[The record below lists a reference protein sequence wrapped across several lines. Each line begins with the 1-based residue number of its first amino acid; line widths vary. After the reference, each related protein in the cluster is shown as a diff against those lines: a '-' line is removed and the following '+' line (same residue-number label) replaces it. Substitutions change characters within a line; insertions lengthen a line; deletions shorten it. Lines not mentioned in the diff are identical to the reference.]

1 MKNMFSRF
9 LLMGAL
15 VCGLGLS
22 VTSCKDDDDE
32 KIDERIV
39 TEDGKTGVPDSLLT
53 DQERYQLAC
62 QFAVINTLRTLTG
75 LERIDGDVTNTNHE
89 PTYGETLDGEG
100 STVRAVKCESTTEAE
115 QSFRAIA
122 SLDSADAVRL
132 LTPTAD
138 GYVLSLKDLPILE
151 NGKKFSLGTLTFHR
165 DGGPRRY
172 GWVDVDI
179 PCIPHLERIDYLS
192 PDAFP
197 DNAGGNCPY
206 QVGDVV
212 WVPNY
217 SNYVYGYYVCI
228 ATNGYHSTLAQ
239 VYETPNFDSSCGI
252 NLDGDNQGAWKPKN
266 SGEGSP
272 TTFSHIKDFVTFMM
286 DNKGK
291 VANIKAFLNGKAN
304 NKKPSYPN
312 RLNHIFPKGF
322 NNDKGVVYS
331 GSRAYIL
338 YDCGWGEYYWI
349 HGWIASGWNYR
360 IQYYAGILDGC
371 TSRDQVYST
380 YYKYV
385 YDSDWNKD
393 WSGCA
398 MFTMNIIDTDV
409 LVSGATLEYSA
420 LNDKLEL
427 GVRAENATKNDVG
440 KCYADDGYLYEN
452 ALQAQEYGH
461 KPLGIVVFVNYG
473 SEWSKNVV
481 EPNNRGGH
489 GLVMSYK
496 EEGKYFPKWE
506 VPDEPYSED
515 NGYTGYI
522 GNTHE
527 SAWNDFSGYDKTQAL
542 EYADLKAASLV
553 SDWKPEAPI
562 ESSGWFIPTTAQWGA
577 ALCSPGLGG
586 ASWPNAND
594 YWTEPFS
601 GTPLF
606 TINTYTNTFGSKINL
621 AGTYWTSSAQGA
633 SANKGVF
640 VRQEWKTGW
649 AFFRSASNIG
659 PYDYVYLRPFF
670 AF

>member
-1 MKNMFSRF
+1 MKYMKILI
-9 LLMGAL
+9 LLL
-15 VCGLGLS
+15 VLGTTAACS
-22 VTSCKDDDDE
+22 DDEE

-75 LERIDGDVTNTNHE
+75 LERIDGDLTNTNHE

-151 NGKKFSLGTLTFHR
+151 NGKKFTLGTLTFHR

-239 VYETPNFDSSCGI
+239 VYETPRFDSSCGI
-252 NLDGDNQGAWKPKN
+252 NLDDDNEGAWKPKN
-266 SGEGSP
+266 SGEKSP

-286 DNKGK
+286 DNKGM

-304 NKKPSYPN
+304 NKKPSYAG
-312 RLNHIFPKGF
+312 RLNHIFPRGF

-338 YDCGWGEYYWI
+338 YDCGWGAYYWI

-385 YDSDWNKD
+385 YDSDWNND

-409 LVSGATLEYSA
+409 LVSGATLDYSA

-427 GVRAENATKNDVG
+427 GVRAENATKNDLG
-440 KCYADDGYLYEN
+440 KCYADDGILYESRK
-452 ALQAQEYGH
+452 QAQEYGH
-461 KPLGIVVFVNYG
+461 TPLGIVVYVNYG
-473 SEWSKNVV
+473 TEWGKEVTESDHN
-481 EPNNRGGH
+481 GGH
-489 GLVMSYK
+489 GLVMAYK
-496 EEGKYFPKWE
+496 EKSKSSYSLWE
-506 VPDEPYSED
+506 TPNEPYSED
-515 NGYTGYI
+515 NYYSGYLGSYFI
-522 GNTHE
+522 D
-527 SAWNDFSGYDKTQAL
+527 ARNDINGYDKTQAL
-542 EYADLKAASLV
+542 EFAGVEAAGRALN
-553 SDWKPEAPI
+553 DWPEAPS
-562 ESSGWFIPTTAQWGA
+562 ESSGWFIPTTGQWLA
-577 ALCSPGLGG
+577 ALNYGLGNS
-586 ASWPNAND
+586 AAPYD
-594 YWTEPFS
+594 YDLWTGSLPGS
-601 GTPLF
+601 PVK
-606 TINTYTNTFGSKINL
+606 TINNYTNRDNATTLG
-621 AGTYWTSSAQGA
+621 GHYWTSSAQGA
-633 SANKGVF
+633 SASKGVF
-640 VRQEWKTGW
+640 IYTNSSYTATFK
-649 AFFRSASNIG
+649 SASSLSSDNN
-659 PYDYVYLRPFF
+659 VYLRPFL

>member
-1 MKNMFSRF
+1 MNKIFRF

-15 VCGLGLS
+15 VCGLGQG
-22 VTSCKDDDDE
+22 VASCSDDDE

-39 TEDGKTGVPDSLLT
+39 TEDGKTGIPDSLLT

-151 NGKKFSLGTLTFHR
+151 NGKKFTLGTLTFHR

-212 WVPNY
+212 WVPNN

-286 DNKGK
+286 ENKGK
-291 VANIKAFLNGKAN
+291 VANIKAFLNGKAY

-338 YDCGWGEYYWI
+338 YDCDWGEYYWI
-349 HGWIASGWNYR
+349 YGWIASGWNYR
-360 IQYYAGILDGC
+360 MQYYAGILDGC

-409 LVSGATLEYSA
+409 LVSGATLDYSA

-427 GVRAENATKNDVG
+427 GVKAVNATKDDVG

-452 ALQAQEYGH
+452 ALQAREYGH
-461 KPLGIVVFVNYG
+461 TPLGIVVFVNYG
-473 SEWSKNVV
+473 TEWSKNVV
-481 EPNNRGGH
+481 EPNNGGGH

-496 EEGKYFPKWE
+496 EEGKYFRNWE

-515 NGYTGYI
+515 YDYSGYI

-542 EYADLKAASLV
+542 EYAGLKAASLV
-553 SDWKPEAPI
+553 YDWKPEAPA

-594 YWTEPFS
+594 YWTKPFS
-601 GTPLF
+601 GTPLY
-606 TINTYTNTFGSKINL
+606 TVNTYIRPNGSKINL
-621 AGTYWTSSAQGA
+621 GGTYWTSSAQGA
-633 SANKGVF
+633 SANKGVL
-640 VRQEWKTGW
+640 VKLDYDTGW
-649 AFFRSASNIG
+649 AFFRSPNDLDS
-659 PYDYVYLRPFF
+659 YDDVYLRPFF

>member
-1 MKNMFSRF
+1 MKYTKILI
-9 LLMGAL
+9 LLL
-15 VCGLGLS
+15 VLGTTAACS
-22 VTSCKDDDDE
+22 DDEE

-75 LERIDGDVTNTNHE
+75 LERIDGDVTNTNYE

-151 NGKKFSLGTLTFHR
+151 NGKKFTLGTLTFHR

-239 VYETPNFDSSCGI
+239 VYETPRFDSSCGI

-266 SGEGSP
+266 SGEKSP

-286 DNKGK
+286 DNKGM

-304 NKKPSYPN
+304 NKKPSYAG
-312 RLNHIFPKGF
+312 RLNHIFPRGF

-385 YDSDWNKD
+385 YDSDWNND

-409 LVSGATLEYSA
+409 LVPGATLDYSA

-427 GVRAENATKNDVG
+427 GVKAEKATKNDVG

-461 KPLGIVVFVNYG
+461 TPLGIVVFVNYG

-481 EPNNRGGH
+481 ETNNNGGH

-496 EEGKYFPKWE
+496 EEGKYFPNWE

-515 NGYTGYI
+515 NGYI

-542 EYADLKAASLV
+542 EYAGLKAASLV
-553 SDWKPEAPI
+553 SEWKPEAPM

-577 ALCSPGLGG
+577 ALCTDGLGK
-586 ASWPNAND
+586 APWPSAYDN
-594 YWTEPFS
+594 WTSSFS
-601 GTPLF
+601 GRPYE
-606 TINTYTNTFGSKINL
+606 TINRYIYDRDGKTSLG
-621 AGTYWTSSAQGA
+621 GWYWTSSARGA
-633 SANKGVF
+633 GEGVVIVMF
-640 VRQEWKTGW
+640 YGD
-649 AFFRSASNIG
+649 AFFKSTSALSSNNN
-659 PYDYVYLRPFF
+659 VYLRPFL